1 MENDTPRRMPNV
13 PPFVKFVC
21 ANVPMVF
28 DDSLSYYEAL
38 CALWKYVQGMTDVIN
53 NNATLEEEYIQKFD
67 ELKEF
72 VDTYFDN
79 LDIQEELNK
88 KLDEMA
94 EDGTLASI
102 IGSTLS
108 CYYNVKVDNN
118 YYESTSTHYKVI
130 TIPRTDYEGNTIN
143 LKLGI
148 ANDNYIH
155 PKIGETV
162 RSYSNRH
169 HTTVATNGGYA
180 NVDSTSPIY
189 QQPDGVL
196 IRNGVLVLD
205 NTDYMS
211 EQRQRLWY
219 LAVMANG
226 DLRTFE
232 PMSSAASM
240 LEAGAG
246 NVVLGEVPIVVDGEN
261 FHETHPD
268 VPSGSGWTTP
278 YPHAVWG
285 QNADGDYLMFIC
297 NGKGNPTEQ
306 GIALTDIADILIN
319 DYNATFAMGVDPGGS
334 AQATYKGYL
343 QNIPS
348 DVYFSKEREVA
359 TILYIGKDIETLSD
373 YQENEVAEE
382 KILSDASYESEN
394 SNVFRSGFMTLKCL
408 DNDVDFS
415 GIDCYQQGKRTKL
428 FLSPTNLLYNRYDEN
443 NQFIDNLFSAA
454 ATGFITTNKGRMAHV
469 PAVLPLINTD
479 DDPSEAISYL
489 NYFTARYCPP
499 STHEKALG
507 DEPYTDS
514 FAIVFNIPTSSASY
528 REQIAFPIGSAT
540 NTHYPVRRYA
550 GEENVWS
557 AWSRYGSNYY
567 TDWNELT
574 STKGTF
580 SWKRQGDVV
589 FIKGSVTSGQSGVLC
604 TLPDSIVPAENV
616 VGAAFASGN
625 NMAKCYVNSNNKQ
638 LGLNTPD
645 TAGNYV
651 IDLTYIV

>member
-38 CALWKYVQGMTDVIN
+38 SALWKYVQGMTDVIN
-53 NNATLEEEYIQKFD
+53 NNATLEEEYIEKFN

-118 YYESTSTHYKVI
+118 YYEATSTHYKVI
-130 TIPRTDYEGNTIN
+130 TIPRTDSLGNDIK

-148 ANDNYIH
+148 ANDSYIH
-155 PKIGETV
+155 PRIGETV

-211 EQRQRLWY
+211 EQRKRLWY
-219 LAVMANG
+219 LAVMPNG

-232 PMSSAASM
+232 PMSSAESM
-240 LEAGAG
+240 LEAGAV

-297 NGKGNPTEQ
+297 NGKGDPTEQ
-306 GIALTDIADILIN
+306 GIALTDIANILIN

-359 TILYIGKDIETLSD
+359 TILYIGKDIATLSE

-382 KILSDASYESEN
+382 KILSDASYDAEN
-394 SNVFRSGFMTLKCL
+394 NNVFHSGFMTLKCL
-408 DNDVDFS
+408 DNDVNFS
-415 GIDCYQQGKRTKL
+415 GIDCYQKGKRTKL
-428 FLSPTNLLYNRYDEN
+428 FLSPTNLYYNRYDEN
-443 NQFIDNLFSAA
+443 NQYVDNLFSAA
-454 ATGFITTNKGRMAHV
+454 ESGFITTNKGRMAHV
-469 PAVLPLINTD
+469 PAILPLINTD
-479 DDPSEAISYL
+479 DGPSEAISNL

-514 FAIVFNIPTSSASY
+514 FAIVFNIPTTSASY

-550 GEENVWS
+550 GEDNVWT

-567 TDWNELT
+567 TSWNELT

-604 TLPDSIVPAENV
+604 TLPDSIAPAENV
-616 VGAAFASGN
+616 VGAAFTTGN
-625 NMAKCYVNSNNKQ
+625 NMAKCYVNSNNRQ

-645 TAGNYV
+645 VAGNYI
-651 IDLTYIV
+651 IDLTYII